1 MSTEFKYIVRIA
13 GRDLDGSKKL
23 AAALADIK
31 GVGWNLAHAI
41 INYLKLDPKL
51 RLGFLTEEQ
60 INLLEN
66 AIKDLTKLK
75 LPSWYFNRRKDL
87 ESGVDTHLVGNEL
100 EFSVK
105 MDIEREKLMNSW
117 RGVRH
122 SLGLKVRGQRTRTT
136 GRKGKTVGVRKGAK

>member
-1 MSTEFKYIVRIA
+1 LSTEFKYIVRIA
-13 GRDLDGSKKL
+13 GKDLDGSKKL

-41 INYLKLDPKL
+41 INSLKLDPKL

-60 INLLEN
+60 INLIEN

-75 LPSWYFNRRKDL
+75 LPSWYLNRRKDL